1 MRVDHLSTNFT
12 GGEISPRLYGR
23 PDLAKYSDSVKRARD
38 VVVLQ
43 HGGVT
48 RRPGTDDLGAVAD
61 QSRRHRAVPFVF
73 SVSEAYVL
81 EFGHNIMRVWRD
93 GDLVEASPGVPYSLA
108 TPYSADEVQ
117 ALDFTQGA
125 DTMLLAHGDHAM
137 RRLRRFA
144 DDRWV
149 LDVAP
154 LEPAPFDEVGD
165 MPAVSLTLGATSGS
179 TSATASGAAFLASDV
194 GRSISYAGGLAE
206 ITAVGSS
213 TGATVAVSSTFSAT
227 ALPSGAWTLEGSP
240 QTGCK
245 PTDKDP
251 VGKITALTLTADG
264 WRSGDVGKHVQI
276 NGGLLRIE
284 TFTSAT
290 VVQAKILTALT
301 SDVEAPASAWVLE
314 APVWSA
320 ALGYPTT
327 VTFHEQRTVAGGTRR
342 YPQTLWGSRSGLYF
356 DFTKGTADDHSYSFE
371 LGTDEVNPIL
381 FLSSNRALLALTY
394 GGEWT
399 ISGGVEKP
407 LTPTNV
413 RAMMQSKAGAAGVRP
428 EQIDDDLFYVQRG
441 GGRLRTLGYRI
452 ELGGYQSEEASTFS
466 EHLTKAGIENIT
478 YQQAPER
485 VVWLLRSDGSYL
497 ACTSSREQQLRA
509 MTLCAAAGGGVVESQ
524 ATIPEGG
531 QDVTYQIVR
540 RTVNGATTRRMERMR
555 WSAVFDSQRDS
566 LPAGN
571 VITGLGHLEGM
582 SVGVVAD
589 DVDKGDFVV
598 SGGQVTIDRP
608 CDVAS
613 VGLRFT
619 PAVKLLAPEF
629 GTGMGAGIGR
639 KQMAGATRVLFQDT
653 VGCSVNGQSLGEFRQ
668 LGEGVIGGP
677 VPPYTGWMEVSSIGW
692 APDAAEMELTQPQAY
707 PWTVLAVVRRIT
719 ANPG

>member
-23 PDLAKYSDSVKRARD
+23 PDMAKYADSVKLARD

-48 RRPGTDDLGAVAD
+48 RRPGSDDLGPVQNSAH
-61 QSRRHRAVPFVF
+61 RHRAVPFVF
-73 SVSEAYVL
+73 SVSDAYVL
-81 EFGHNIMRVWRD
+81 EWGNYTMRVWRD

-125 DTMLLAHGDHAM
+125 DTMLLAHGSHAM
-137 RRLRRFA
+137 RRLRRFGDA
-144 DDRWV
+144 RWV
-149 LDVAP
+149 LDLAP
-154 LEPAPFDEVGD
+154 FDPAPFDEVGD
-165 MPAVSLTLGATSGS
+165 LPAVSVTLGATTGS
-179 TSATASGAAFLASDV
+179 TSATASGAAWLASDV

-213 TGATVAVSSTFSAT
+213 TGATVLVSSPFAST
-227 ALPSGAWTLEGSP
+227 ALPSGQWVLEGSP
-240 QTGCK
+240 QTSCD
-245 PTDKDP
+245 PTDKEP
-251 VGKITALTLTADG
+251 VGKVTALTLAADG
-264 WRSGDVGKHVQI
+264 WRSGDVGKHVTL

-284 TFTSAT
+284 AVTSAT
-290 VVQAKILTALT
+290 VAQAKILTVLT
-301 SDVEAPASAWVLE
+301 ADIAAEAGAWTLE
-314 APVWSA
+314 APVWNA
-320 ALGYPTT
+320 VHGYPQT

-342 YPQTLWGSRSGLYF
+342 YPQSIWGSRSGLYF
-356 DFTKGTADDHSYSFE
+356 DFTKGTADDHAYGFE
-371 LGTDEVNPIL
+371 LGTDEINPVL
-381 FLSSNRALLALTY
+381 FLSSNRNLLALTY

-413 RAMMQSKAGAAGVRP
+413 RAMLQSKAGAHGVRP

-441 GGRLRTLGYRI
+441 AGRLRTLGYRI

-466 EHLTKAGIENIT
+466 EHLTRPGLQNIT

-485 VVWLLRSDGSYL
+485 LAWLLLGNGAYL
-497 ACTSSREQQLRA
+497 GVTVSREQQLRA
-509 MTLCAAAGGGVVESQ
+509 MTLCTAAGGGVVESQ

-531 QDVTYQIVR
+531 EDVTYQIVR
-540 RTVNGATTRRMERMR
+540 RVINGATVRRMERMR
-555 WSAVFDSQRDS
+555 WAAVFDSQRDS
-566 LPAGN
+566 TPLGAT
-571 VITGLGHLEGM
+571 ITGLGHLEGAT
-582 SVGVVAD
+582 VGVVAD
-589 DVDKGDFVV
+589 DVDVGDFTVQ
-598 SGGQVTIDRP
+598 GGQVTLRRP

-613 VGLRFT
+613 VGLRFV
-619 PAVKLLAPEF
+619 PRVKLLAPEF
-629 GTGMGAGIGR
+629 GTGMGAASGR

-653 VGCSVNGQSLGEFRQ
+653 VGCSVNGQGLSFRELGE
-668 LGEGVIGGP
+668 EVIGGSVEP
-677 VPPYTGWMEVSSIGW
+677 FSGWMEVSSLGW
-692 APDAAEMELTQPQAY
+692 APDAAEMELSQPQAY